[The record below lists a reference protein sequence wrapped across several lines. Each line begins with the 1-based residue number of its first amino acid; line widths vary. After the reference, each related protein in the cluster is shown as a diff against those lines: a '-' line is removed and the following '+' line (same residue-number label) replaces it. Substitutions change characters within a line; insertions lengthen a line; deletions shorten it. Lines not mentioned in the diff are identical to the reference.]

1 MGESFRQLSHVDT
14 AKYASGRQHQ
24 ARLLMELRDVTLSS
38 QPGRTQENMEN
49 EIRNERTL
57 QRLERMA
64 RNELCAQPH
73 LERHHLGERDKS
85 VVQTFQRLATHDD
98 TYLPEEENPP
108 PDYIS
113 NSVLESEIA
122 SLNMTLFHHCPS
134 SCQCQCHI
142 EYRLHTPTWLRPVLG
157 QMLLQYNFSLLMRR
171 PNCDRPGCV
180 SRDSNSICFQFYM
193 PRWLLPRA
201 ILASLTWDCGVAGP
215 GASLYL
221 RVPRVFEFDCGINM
235 GLIAGNITVLQQKI
249 ATGVLRPTDVDSL
262 SGETVLTVS
271 GLLKS
276 RFTLIRRLNLREIQY
291 AIRHGHPKIWHAL
304 FNLGFDAGL
313 KDLGS
318 GR

>member
-1 MGESFRQLSHVDT
+1 MGESSRQLSYVDAT
-14 AKYASGRQHQ
+14 KYASGRQDQ
-24 ARLLMELRDVTLSS
+24 AQLLMELRDVTLSILA
-38 QPGRTQENMEN
+38 GKAQENVDTKFN
-49 EIRNERTL
+49 SERAL

-64 RNELCAQPH
+64 RDELCAQHH
-73 LERHHLGERDKS
+73 LERHYLGERDKS
-85 VVQTFQRLATHDD
+85 MVQTFQRLSTHDG
-98 TYLPEEENPP
+98 TYLPGEENPP

-113 NSVLESEIA
+113 NTALESEIA
-122 SLNMTLFHHCPS
+122 SLNLALFHHCPS

-142 EYRLHTPTWLRPVLG
+142 EHRLYTPTWLRPVLG
-157 QMLLQYNFSLLMRR
+157 QMLLQYNFSLLIRR

-180 SRDSNSICFQFYM
+180 SRDSSSICFQFFL

-249 ATGVLRPTDVDSL
+249 AIGALRPTDVDSL

-271 GLLKS
+271 CIVLKS
-276 RFTLIRRLNLREIQY
+276 V
-291 AIRHGHPKIWHAL
+291 
-304 FNLGFDAGL
+304 
-313 KDLGS
+313 
-318 GR
+318 